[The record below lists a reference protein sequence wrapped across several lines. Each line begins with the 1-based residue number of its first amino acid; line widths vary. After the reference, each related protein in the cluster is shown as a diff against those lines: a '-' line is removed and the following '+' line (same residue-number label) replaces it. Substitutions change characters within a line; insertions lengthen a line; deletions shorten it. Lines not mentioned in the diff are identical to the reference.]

1 MNRARKMKRCWLTGL
16 SIVIALIHILPFYI
30 LITTS
35 FKAEDDLTSKWMM
48 PGYLFL
54 DNFVNAWR
62 EANMAQAFKNNVT
75 VTVFAVIF
83 IVVVGSIAA
92 YPLARR
98 QTKWNKFIYTLF
110 VSALIVPPLTI
121 LVPLYKFMVNI
132 GGMNRYWGIILLH
145 ITFNLPM
152 TIFLYTGFIGTIP
165 RELDEAAM
173 IDGTGRF
180 ELLYRIIMPLLKPIT
195 ATVIILTGVG
205 VWNDYQFSVFFLQK
219 PELRTVTVALSSFF
233 GTYTSHIG
241 WVAAGSFVGA
251 LPMVVIYLF
260 LQRYFITGL
269 SSGAVKG

>member
-1 MNRARKMKRCWLTGL
+1 
-16 SIVIALIHILPFYI
+16 
-30 LITTS
+30 
-35 FKAEDDLTSKWMM
+35 
-48 PGYLFL
+48 
-54 DNFVNAWR
+54 VNAWR
-62 EANMAQAFKNNVT
+62 EANMAQAFRNNVT

-83 IVVVGSIAA
+83 IIVIGSIAA

-121 LVPLYKFMVNI
+121 LVPLYKFMVTI
-132 GGMNRYWGIILLH
+132 GGMNQFWGIIMLH

-173 IDGTGRF
+173 IDGAGRF
-180 ELLYRIIMPLLKPIT
+180 ELFYRIILPLLKPIT
-195 ATVIILTGVG
+195 ATVIILSGVG

-233 GTYTSHIG
+233 GSYTSHIG
-241 WVAAGSFVGA
+241 WVAAGSFIGA